1 MQSLERPCIALVEDD
16 PVMGES
22 LVQRLEIEGFDVNW
36 WSTGQEAL
44 EGLKN
49 VRPDLLI
56 SDIRLPDMNG
66 EEVFHRAMP
75 KLGVTPVM
83 FITAFADIDQAVQLI
98 RAGAVDYVTKPFE
111 MDEFLNRVDALLSH
125 PMVDGADEYP
135 IGALG
140 ISPAML
146 DIEKI
151 LRRVANIDSTVLLTG
166 ESGVGKE
173 VGARHLH
180 NISNRADKP
189 FVALNCAAIP
199 ANLLESELFGH
210 EAGAFTDARVRH
222 EGYAERA
229 GDGILFLDEISELPI
244 DLQAKLLRLLQER
257 CYNRVGGKEAIAF
270 RARVITA
277 TNVDLAE
284 RVGDGCFREDLF
296 YRINVIHIDIPPL
309 SKRKEDILPLL
320 RQYVTAYVEAFDSPV
335 RGLTSL
341 AEEAT
346 LEHLWPGNV
355 RELRN
360 RVERAVALCEDVWIG
375 AKDLFP
381 EYCCSTEETGGGV
394 SSLSDIRDDAERRHI
409 LKVLKL
415 HEGRMSDTAETLG
428 ISRTTLWEKMRKLGL
443 SDNTLVH

>member
-1 MQSLERPCIALVEDD
+1 MQLLERPCVALVEDD

-36 WSTGQEAL
+36 WSTGQDAL
-44 EGLKN
+44 EGLEN
-49 VRPDLLI
+49 LRPDLLI

-98 RAGAVDYVTKPFE
+98 RAGAVDYVTKPFD
-111 MDEFLNRVDALLSH
+111 MDDFLGRVDELLNH
-125 PMVDGADEYP
+125 PMVGDGDGNP
-135 IGALG
+135 VGALG
-140 ISPAML
+140 LSQAMM
-146 DIEKI
+146 DVEKV
-151 LRRVANIDSTVLLTG
+151 LKRVSNIDSTVLLTG

-173 VGARHLH
+173 VAARYLH
-180 NISNRADKP
+180 NISNRDEKP

-210 EAGAFTDARVRH
+210 EAGAFTDARSRH

-257 CYNRVGGKEAIAF
+257 SFNRVGGKDSIAF
-270 RARVITA
+270 PARIITA

-284 RVGDGCFREDLF
+284 RVRDGRFREDLF
-296 YRINVIHIDIPPL
+296 YRINVIHIDIPAL

-320 RQYVTAYVEAFDSPV
+320 RQYVMSYVEAFSSPI

-341 AEEAT
+341 AEEAA

-381 EYCCSTEETGGGV
+381 ELCCTTEEADDGV

-409 LKVLKL
+409 LKVLQL
-415 HEGRMSDTAETLG
+415 NEGRMSDTAETLG
-428 ISRTTLWEKMRKLGL
+428 VSRTTLWEKMRKLGL
-443 SDNTLVH
+443 SDTALPH